1 MKDFFHKEH
10 HKMLS
15 PFETST
21 SFASHGCKVI
31 SSSLFHHMVRHVV
44 HGSLWHTLSVSYVNK
59 EG

>member
-15 PFETST
+15 PFEMST
-21 SFASHGCKVI
+21 SSASHGCKVM
-31 SSSLFHHMVRHVV
+31 SLSLFHHMVRPVV
-44 HGSLWHTLSVSYVNK
+44 HGSLWHTLSTSYVNK